1 MNAANLQASIPSHS
15 RAEGGQ
21 TGRGVRR
28 FSRVIRY
35 PRSTRAVIG
44 AVVFGVLDLAVRKG

>member
-21 TGRGVRR
+21 TGRGVRV